1 MSHGTRFGRQAL
13 LPALAL
19 TTLLALLA
27 GCGAGPRSS
36 DDSTAARP
44 DSAAEGQ
51 KAPDPDLGAT
61 DTGVAARS
69 IVYTGTMGVRVDDV
83 DGAAAQAVTLVTTA
97 GGFVGADRRSSGA
110 VTDEAVLELRVP
122 AARFTALIDQ
132 LAALGD
138 QLHRDV
144 KTEDVT
150 EETVDLAARIE
161 TQRVRVASGR
171 KLLAGVTDRTEW
183 LAMEREVAQ
192 RESDLAALEAKQRR
206 LADLVALS
214 TITVTFF
221 RAAPPTAEETD
232 PGFTDALTGSL
243 DVLAQSGR
251 ILLLVV
257 GALLPWLFVIALP
270 VAALLLIRRRRRR
283 RPGGGGSGPAAGGS
297 APTPPPAPAPVRA
310 GGATQP

>member
-1 MSHGTRFGRQAL
+1 M
-13 LPALAL
+13 
-19 TTLLALLA
+19 
-27 GCGAGPRSS
+27 
-36 DDSTAARP
+36 
-44 DSAAEGQ
+44 
-51 KAPDPDLGAT
+51 
-61 DTGVAARS
+61 AARS

-97 GGFVGADRRSSGA
+97 GGFVGADRRSGGA
-110 VTDEAVLELRVP
+110 VTDEAMLELRVP

-138 QLHRDV
+138 QLNRDV

-232 PGFTDALTGSL
+232 PGFTDALTGSWTFSL
-243 DVLAQSGR
+243 ERPHPAARRRGS
-251 ILLLVV
+251 
-257 GALLPWLFVIALP
+257 
-270 VAALLLIRRRRRR
+270 AALAVRHRSA
-283 RPGGGGSGPAAGGS
+283 GGRAAADPAAASPSSRWWRFGPAAGGS
-297 APTPPPAPAPVRA
+297 APTPPPAPAPVRT